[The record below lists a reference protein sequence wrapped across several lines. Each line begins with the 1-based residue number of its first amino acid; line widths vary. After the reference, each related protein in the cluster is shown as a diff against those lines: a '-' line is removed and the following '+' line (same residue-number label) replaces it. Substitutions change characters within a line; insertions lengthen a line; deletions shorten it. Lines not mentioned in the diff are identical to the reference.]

1 MSSFYPKDIHPVFIS
16 VLLVATKVGGKVADL
31 ILSAGKAKTT

>member
-1 MSSFYPKDIHPVFIS
+1 MSSFYPENIHPVFIS
-16 VLLVATKVGGKVADL
+16 VLLVAAKVGGKVTDL